1 MWLNTLELQSSGSC
15 GCWVSLQATQPQS
28 PWLWECHLWAILSL
42 VFGPEKFHV
51 EKQEKRKDI
60 HSSCGHKKLL
70 SHNFEIDLYMRTS
83 LQCASALRMLVL
95 AFQAIT
101 SYNVNGSYDAIGLS
115 GFDGKWWSKI
125 AYILIRFIEC
135 IWFFNLFGL
144 EVGQVLRAAG
154 CSLMMYY
161 MSCTRNAMRSAL
173 QPCLAY
179 WRSLGVCLQLT
190 NSVKRNTDFNT
201 ACHYHLTSLSNLFIL
216 IILLWPE
223 ISQSLERSRAV
234 DLLELAVH
242 GDLKLLETPLERSL
256 ERGKRITRIPF
267 VQTHCSWDPA
277 FIWII
282 AFRCF

>member
-179 WRSLGVCLQLT
+179 WRSFGGVPATYQLGETQYWLQHCMSLPFDIVIKLVHSNHSALT
-190 NSVKRNTDFNT
+190 RN
-201 ACHYHLTSLSNLFIL
+201 LTKSREVPCSGFAGARCP
-216 IILLWPE
+216 WR
-223 ISQSLERSRAV
+223 LEVARDSFGA
-234 DLLELAVH
+234 
-242 GDLKLLETPLERSL
+242 
-256 ERGKRITRIPF
+256 
-267 VQTHCSWDPA
+267 
-277 FIWII
+277 
-282 AFRCF
+282 